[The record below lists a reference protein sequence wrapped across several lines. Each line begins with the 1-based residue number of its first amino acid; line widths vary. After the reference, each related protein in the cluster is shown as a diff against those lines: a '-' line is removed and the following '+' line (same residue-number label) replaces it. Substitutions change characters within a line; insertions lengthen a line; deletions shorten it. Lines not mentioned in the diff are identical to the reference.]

1 MTNICSY
8 NGRFEVVLSLT
19 VLVRIKHN
27 GLLFYINIIKK
38 SIMMVLSTGT
48 ISSSL
53 LSLKFI

>member
-8 NGRFEVVLSLT
+8 NGGFEVVLSLT

-38 SIMMVLSTGT
+38 SIMMVLSTG
-48 ISSSL
+48 IIPSSL
-53 LSLKFI
+53 LSLKLI